1 MVLKIQW
8 KANLQIWNTIPNQ
21 LPKII
26 IQIRIKLRIN
36 KNNLEVRYCKLVG
49 MVENTPITPKITEM
63 TKLNQIKIAILI
75 IQLIKAYKKW
85 VEAPLMVVNV
95 KR

>member
-1 MVLKIQW
+1 
-8 KANLQIWNTIPNQ
+8 
-21 LPKII
+21 
-26 IQIRIKLRIN
+26 
-36 KNNLEVRYCKLVG
+36 VG